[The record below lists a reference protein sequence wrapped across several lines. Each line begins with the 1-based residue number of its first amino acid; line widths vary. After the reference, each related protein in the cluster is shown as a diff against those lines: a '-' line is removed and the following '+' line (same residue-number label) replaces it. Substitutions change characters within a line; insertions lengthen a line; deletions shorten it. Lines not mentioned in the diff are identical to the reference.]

1 MPTYFSLSFQ
11 HFAPNDPP
19 FRVRPPRT
27 VESEDEMSTESKTN
41 ANRDNSKKSSGPR
54 TAEGKA
60 RSSRNSTVHGLTGKS
75 PILPGEDPADLLDLA
90 ERYHADLKPDGAVE
104 EDLVERMAVATYRLR
119 RIARIEVGY
128 FDLRLRYHPMPE
140 QLNKDG
146 RTDPLAFAYHF
157 DCSEEQVF
165 DRLSRYESRIQRDY
179 SRCLKDLQTLQNARK
194 KEIIQTN
201 PKRKVTPLHPAPSGD
216 SDTSEQPASDAPT
229 PAAAPPDA
237 EK

>member
-1 MPTYFSLSFQ
+1 
-11 HFAPNDPP
+11 
-19 FRVRPPRT
+19 
-27 VESEDEMSTESKTN
+27 MSTESQTN
-41 ANRDNSKKSSGPR
+41 SSRRNSQKSSGPR

-90 ERYHADLKPDGAVE
+90 EGYRADLHPDGYVE
-104 EDLVERMAVATYRLR
+104 EDLVERMAIATYRLR

-128 FDLRLRYHPMPE
+128 FDLRLRYNPMPE
-140 QLNKDG
+140 QLNQDG
-146 RTDPLAFAYHF
+146 RADPLAFAYHF

-179 SRCLKDLQTLQNARK
+179 SRCLKDLQTLQAARK

-201 PKRKVTPLHPAPSGD
+201 LKSKVTPVHPTASGD
-216 SDTSEQPASDAPT
+216 SDTPEQPASADPT
-229 PAAAPPDA
+229 PAGCRKISPPNM
-237 EK
+237 KLTF

>member
-1 MPTYFSLSFQ
+1 
-11 HFAPNDPP
+11 
-19 FRVRPPRT
+19 
-27 VESEDEMSTESKTN
+27 MSTESQTN
-41 ANRDNSKKSSGPR
+41 SSRRNSQKSSGPR

-90 ERYHADLKPDGAVE
+90 EGYRADLKPDGYVE
-104 EDLVERMAVATYRLR
+104 EDLVERMAIATYRLR

-128 FDLRLRYHPMPE
+128 FNLRLRYNPMPE
-140 QLNKDG
+140 QLNQDG
-146 RTDPLAFAYHF
+146 RADPLAFAYHF

-179 SRCLKDLQTLQNARK
+179 SRCLKDLQTLQTARK

-201 PKRKVTPLHPAPSGD
+201 PKSKVTPVHPIPSGD
-216 SDTSEQPASDAPT
+216 SDTPEQPASADPT
-229 PAAAPPDA
+229 PAPAPPDA